1 MNRREL
7 LKKGLLMTATGLLLP
22 KGVFAKVNKSL
33 LGPAADLLPDG
44 TIEEQ
49 ILDVLPG
56 KKPLIKKTFRAPTY
70 ETPYKYFNEIFTPND
85 VFFVRYHLANIPQ
98 NIDEKTWKLKISGD
112 AIEKTLELTME
123 DLKTKFEQVE
133 IVALK
138 ACSGNMRGLFNPHV
152 PGVQW
157 GYGAMGNAKWKG
169 VRLKDILNK
178 AGLKAN
184 ALEVA
189 FNGAETGLMPTT
201 PDFVK
206 SIPVWKA
213 MQEEVIVAYEMNGEP
228 IPYLNGYPLVLVV
241 PGWTATYWMKH
252 LTDIMVISTPL
263 DNFWMKN
270 AYRLSVDKFPIKE
283 RFLSQMNSEDMPITE
298 ITINSIITNIEKGQV
313 FKLGQPIE
321 IKGLTW
327 DGGYRVK
334 MVEVS
339 VDGGK
344 TWVEAQLGKDYGKF
358 SWRQFSYVF
367 KPNKKGSYTI
377 MVKAT
382 NSIGQTQPI
391 KAIWEPHGYGY
402 NAIQKIDIK
411 VI

>member
-1 MNRREL
+1 
-7 LKKGLLMTATGLLLP
+7 
-22 KGVFAKVNKSL
+22 
-33 LGPAADLLPDG
+33 
-44 TIEEQ
+44 
-49 ILDVLPG
+49 
-56 KKPLIKKTFRAPTY
+56 
-70 ETPYKYFNEIFTPND
+70 
-85 VFFVRYHLANIPQ
+85 
-98 NIDEKTWKLKISGD
+98 
-112 AIEKTLELTME
+112 
-123 DLKTKFEQVE
+123 
-133 IVALK
+133 
-138 ACSGNMRGLFNPHV
+138 MRGLFNPHV
-152 PGVQW
+152 PGIQW

-189 FNGAETGLMPTT
+189 FKGADSGSMPTT

-213 MQEEVIVAYEMNGEP
+213 TQEEVIVAYEMNGEP

-241 PGWTATYWMKH
+241 PGWTATYWIKH
-252 LTDIMVISTPL
+252 LTDITVISTPL
-263 DNFWMKN
+263 DNFWMKK
-270 AYRLSVDKFPIKE
+270 AYRVSVDEFPIRQ
-283 RFLSQMNSEDMPITE
+283 RFLSQMNSQDMPITE
-298 ITINSIITNIEKGQV
+298 IMINSIITNIEKGQV

-321 IKGLTW
+321 VKGLTW
-327 DGGYRVK
+327 DCGYGIE

-391 KAIWEPHGYGY
+391 KVIWDPRGYGY

-411 VI
+411 VV